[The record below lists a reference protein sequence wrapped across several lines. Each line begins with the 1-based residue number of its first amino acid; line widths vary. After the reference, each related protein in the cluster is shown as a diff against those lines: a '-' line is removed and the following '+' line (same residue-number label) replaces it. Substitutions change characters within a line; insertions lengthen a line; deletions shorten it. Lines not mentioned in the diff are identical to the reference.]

1 MEELLK
7 NVKEQLENLNVDS
20 RNIFTAL
27 VKLLEIMHAHGL
39 DDEAIAALSEYGI
52 KLEVGEE

>member
-39 DDEAIAALSEYGI
+39 DDEAIAALSECGI

>member
-20 RNIFTAL
+20 RNMLSAL
-27 VKLLEIMHAHGL
+27 VKLLEVMHAHDL
-39 DDEAIAALSEYGI
+39 DDEAIAALSECGI
-52 KLEVGEE
+52 KLEVEEV